1 MNTCEFN
8 TYNLIKTVETVIVK
22 YKSSN
27 TRLKSGVKK
36 KIISL
41 NRFNGL
47 ISLLTL
53 YINQKKYLEEKMR
66 KIIIAGNWK
75 MNNDL
80 TQTEKLIV
88 HLKNLLQ
95 NEKPNCDV
103 VVCPPYTSLSEASKL
118 LKGSQIKLGAQ
129 NMHFEENGAFTGE
142 VSALMLK
149 SVGCEYVI
157 LGHSERRH
165 IFGESNE
172 MINKKIKKALSAG
185 LKPIFCV
192 GELLEERENGTTND
206 VVKKQ
211 ILKGLAEISAD
222 DMKNIIVAYEPV
234 WAIGTGKTASPAQA
248 QEVHEFIRDLV
259 EITYSLEIANDL
271 VIQYGGSVKPDN
283 AKELISQKDI
293 DGALVG
299 GACLKADSFV
309 GIIKGA

>member
-1 MNTCEFN
+1 MR
-8 TYNLIKTVETVIVK
+8 KTV
-22 YKSSN
+22 
-27 TRLKSGVKK
+27 
-36 KIISL
+36 
-41 NRFNGL
+41 
-47 ISLLTL
+47 
-53 YINQKKYLEEKMR
+53 
-66 KIIIAGNWK
+66 IAGNWK

-80 TQTEKLIV
+80 KESEKLIV
-88 HLKNLLQ
+88 ELNNLLQ

-103 VVCPPYTSLSEASKL
+103 IVCPPYTSLSEAYKL

-192 GELLEERENGTTND
+192 GKLLEERERGTTND

-222 DMKNIIVAYEPV
+222 EMKNIIVAYEPV

-259 EITYSLEIANDL
+259 EITYSLEVANDL

-299 GACLKADSFV
+299 GACLKADSFM